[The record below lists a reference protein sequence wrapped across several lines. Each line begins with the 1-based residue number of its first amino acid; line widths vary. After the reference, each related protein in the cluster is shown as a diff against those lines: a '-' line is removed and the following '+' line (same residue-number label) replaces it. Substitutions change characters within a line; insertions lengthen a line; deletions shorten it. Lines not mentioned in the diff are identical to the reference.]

1 VFHDGDEEIAPGL
14 SVHRIGG
21 HTMGLQSLRI
31 HTRKGWLV
39 LASDAAH
46 LYANMEQSR
55 PFPIVYNV
63 ADMLEGHQRLYR
75 LASSPDLVIPGHD
88 PLVMQRYPSPSAEL
102 EGRVVR
108 LD

>member
-1 VFHDGDEEIAPGL
+1 
-14 SVHRIGG
+14 
-21 HTMGLQSLRI
+21 
-31 HTRKGWLV
+31 
-39 LASDAAH
+39 
-46 LYANMEQSR
+46 MEQSR

-75 LASSPDLVIPGHD
+75 LASSPELVVPGHD
-88 PLVMQRYPSPSAEL
+88 PLVMRHYPAASPEL